1 MDPERDEFLAG
12 KNVSELARNITCEAS
27 GNPTPR
33 IQWYRR
39 NGTLINPENNPGD
52 PYTLVITEE
61 DMTSETTEYVCIA
74 TNRNGEYMRE
84 VFITVIG
91 ESVSLDVLNDT
102 LNLVEEQETISRG
115 QAVNVVTLVDVG
127 LDSTPNVSD
136 ITDNSTNSTN
146 ISSNAN
152 VLLASEI
159 LLPVTTRLEEDTLD
173 TKSSEDIFRVNVK
186 AIEVSLEIQNP
197 ETRFNPEVVSNCS
210 FSRNFTHFNVFL
222 T

>member
-1 MDPERDEFLAG
+1 MNPERDEFLAG
-12 KNVSELARNITCEAS
+12 KTALKLVRNITCEAS
-27 GNPTPR
+27 GNPTPL

-39 NGTLINPENNPGD
+39 NGTLIKPEYNPDD

-61 DMTSETTEYVCIA
+61 DLTAESTEYVCIA

-91 ESVSLDVLNDT
+91 ESVSSDVLNDT
-102 LNLVEEQETISRG
+102 LNLVEEQDTISGG
-115 QAVNVVTLVDVG
+115 QAVNVLALVDVG
-127 LDSTPNVSD
+127 LDGTPN

-159 LLPVTTRLEEDTLD
+159 LPPVTTRLEEDTLD
-173 TKSSEDIFRVNVK
+173 TSSSKDIFRVNAK

-197 ETRFNPEVVSNCS
+197 VTRFNPEVVSNCS
-210 FSRNFTHFNVFL
+210 FSLN
-222 T
+222 